1 MKMEDRAVSLNAV
14 LSEIGRWIGYLDDD
28 MIMRIQ
34 TGIKRLPSVTP
45 KTGHW
50 ILLAHELYACSKCH
64 SKWTRKLN
72 YCPYCG
78 TDMRGDEDGR

>member
-1 MKMEDRAVSLNAV
+1 MEDRTVSLNAV
-14 LSEIGRWIGYLDDD
+14 IDVMNEMWGDSGELLDA
-28 MIMRIQ
+28 
-34 TGIKRLPSVTP
+34 IKELPPVTP

-78 TDMRGDEDGR
+78 ADMRADREESKHDKI